1 MEPWIRTSAWN
12 FKSAW
17 YNNRTKWR
25 SYSCQEKNTQP
36 NSRPR
41 SSCRYCKATKNQNH
55 PSNGWF
61 WFPYQREIYGFR
73 SAADSHTE
81 GSHRENPCGRKN
93 SNGIPKWHG
102 LRTWWLWICRINSN
116 LTSRRFGEEFQYLLS
131 KISCKKV
138 VPSALHE
145 LLRSQSLSANPFD
158 WEVSYKPYAFTD
170 QQIPPSAIR
179 TRIPVVVPS

>member
-1 MEPWIRTSAWN
+1 M
-12 FKSAW
+12 
-17 YNNRTKWR
+17 
-25 SYSCQEKNTQP
+25 P

-158 WEVSYKPYAFTD
+158 WEVSYKTRSSSL
-170 QQIPPSAIR
+170 INPSDCNSFIACLIALDFCFSLSS
-179 TRIPVVVPS
+179 TGISTILLRIKLL